1 MYHKY
6 RKEKAGK
13 NDSWNKVFCSTCI
26 GITNDIGICTQSY
39 SFNEWAHLCST
50 KGTVQTNTEN
60 RKEMTLLTFALG
72 NRKEMTLLTFALGT
86 FSVNFLSV
94 TYLTRTFTT
103 LASHVRHSLQMPLPS
118 GLIKFCHFCLRWYPK
133 QR

>member
-1 MYHKY
+1 MFHKY

-13 NDSWNKVFCSTCI
+13 NDSWNKIFCSTCI

-60 RKEMTLLTFALG
+60 RKEMILLTFG
-72 NRKEMTLLTFALGT
+72 LGT